1 MVTQNALTYIFFCV
15 FPLTFF
21 LVSFFSFSFLSVA
34 LSSHLQTTLQREQI
48 ATARKEVIRNKIR
61 AIGKMA
67 RVFSV
72 LREESES
79 VLQLKG
85 LTPTGTLP
93 LGALSGGKN
102 TLRNGMTSL
111 SFYSVCLILLANLPS
126 FLHTSLALAGFSPN
140 HKIASF
146 EEAKGLDKMN
156 ERMPPRKEAPPPP
169 PGGGGGSGKGSAP
182 SDESSA
188 TQWRS

>member
-1 MVTQNALTYIFFCV
+1 MHMKQKKNQTRINKHCSTIRSPRSFSIFLFS
-15 FPLTFF
+15 LFF
-21 LVSFFSFSFLSVA
+21 LSFPFLCFLSSDNFS
-34 LSSHLQTTLQREQI
+34 LSHSYPRERI

-102 TLRNGMTSL
+102 TLRNGMIDSNQKNQFTNCDHFICIHINSIGWL
-111 SFYSVCLILLANLPS
+111 FA
-126 FLHTSLALAGFSPN
+126 
-140 HKIASF
+140 
-146 EEAKGLDKMN
+146 
-156 ERMPPRKEAPPPP
+156 
-169 PGGGGGSGKGSAP
+169 
-182 SDESSA
+182 
-188 TQWRS
+188 

>member
-1 MVTQNALTYIFFCV
+1 MVTQNALTCIFSVSFSLL
-15 FPLTFF
+15 FPLFF
-21 LVSFFSFSFLSVA
+21 LFFLFSLSVA
-34 LSSHLQTTLQREQI
+34 LSHLQTTLQREQI

-102 TLRNGMTSL
+102 TLRNGNNQT
-111 SFYSVCLILLANLPS
+111 F
-126 FLHTSLALAGFSPN
+126 FSS
-140 HKIASF
+140 I
-146 EEAKGLDKMN
+146 
-156 ERMPPRKEAPPPP
+156 
-169 PGGGGGSGKGSAP
+169 
-182 SDESSA
+182 
-188 TQWRS
+188 